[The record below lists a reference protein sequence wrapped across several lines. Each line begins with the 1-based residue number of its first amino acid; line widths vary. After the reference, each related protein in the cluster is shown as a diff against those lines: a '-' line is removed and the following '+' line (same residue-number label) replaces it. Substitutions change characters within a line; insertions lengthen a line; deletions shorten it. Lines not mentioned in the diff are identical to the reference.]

1 MNRGTFDGK
10 NGIDAQPMADI
21 VKTRFPDVLSSDKT
35 DGKQN
40 CPQYNGQPPGEHLC
54 TTYKQRM
61 QETGV
66 PGSEEWHDE
75 AKEEMAVS
83 HSSVS
88 FLVPVSVLHM
98 PVDKRTAN

>member
-1 MNRGTFDGK
+1 
-10 NGIDAQPMADI
+10 
-21 VKTRFPDVLSSDKT
+21 
-35 DGKQN
+35 
-40 CPQYNGQPPGEHLC
+40 
-54 TTYKQRM
+54 M